1 MPTLG
6 SGVWRETFKTWKIRN
21 EHCRTWNMVRKLKNV
36 ENETQILFDQESD
49 FNYSKT
55 WKMRNAHWWTWIMV
69 RKLKNVG
76 NETQIMYDLAYG
88 KKHSKTWN
96 MRNHTEG
103 PGVWQE
109 K

>member
-1 MPTLG
+1 
-6 SGVWRETFKTWKIRN
+6 
-21 EHCRTWNMVRKLKNV
+21 MVRKLKNTA
-36 ENETQILFDQESD
+36 NETKILFDQESD
-49 FNYSKT
+49 QKYSKT

-96 MRNHTEG
+96 MRNH
-103 PGVWQE
+103 
-109 K
+109 

>member
-1 MPTLG
+1 
-6 SGVWRETFKTWKIRN
+6 
-21 EHCRTWNMVRKLKNV
+21 MVRKLKNV
-36 ENETQILFDQESD
+36 ENERQILFDQESD

-55 WKMRNAHWWTWIMV
+55 WKMRYAHWWTWIMV
-69 RKLKNVG
+69 RKLRNVG

>member
-1 MPTLG
+1 MARNTEKREKWEMHILG
-6 SGVWRETFKTWKIRN
+6 PVIWRKNCKRWKIRN
-21 EHCRTWNMVRKLKNV
+21 AHCRTWNMVRKLKNV
-36 ENETQILFDQESD
+36 E
-49 FNYSKT
+49 
-55 WKMRNAHWWTWIMV
+55 
-69 RKLKNVG
+69 

>member
-1 MPTLG
+1 
-6 SGVWRETFKTWKIRN
+6 
-21 EHCRTWNMVRKLKNV
+21 
-36 ENETQILFDQESD
+36 
-49 FNYSKT
+49 
-55 WKMRNAHWWTWIMV
+55 MRYAHWWTWIMV
-69 RKLKNVG
+69 RKLKNVE

>member
-1 MPTLG
+1 MARNILKMENKKCTLQD
-6 SGVWRETFKTWKIRN
+6 REYGEK
-21 EHCRTWNMVRKLKNV
+21 HL
-36 ENETQILFDQESD
+36 
-49 FNYSKT
+49 KT

>member
-1 MPTLG
+1 M
-6 SGVWRETFKTWKIRN
+6 RN
-21 EHCRTWNMVRKLKNV
+21 EHCRTWKL
-36 ENETQILFDQESD
+36 
-49 FNYSKT
+49 
-55 WKMRNAHWWTWIMV
+55 A